1 MSLSWECKCM
11 TIPLFHWVVGCVC
24 NHWCS
29 ELETVF
35 VHAKYASEKRT
46 SSWALFNS
54 SWWEA
59 RNSIKCTKCV
69 FCGTALVLSDTLFCV
84 LDVASLIDSKILNSM
99 ISRRCRVLTCPCCFF
114 LLIMLFV
121 CFSPGL
127 KKNLPGNYLKIKTQR
142 KQYQNPC
149 FSTSKSHQAASN
161 WVAKSHILFG
171 SDL

>member
-1 MSLSWECKCM
+1 MYDDTFVSLSRWVRMQPLMLWAWNRFRSCK
-11 TIPLFHWVVGCVC
+11 VC
-24 NHWCS
+24 FR
-29 ELETVF
+29 EEDFKLGIIQFLV
-35 VHAKYASEKRT
+35 R
-46 SSWALFNS
+46 
-54 SWWEA
+54 EA